1 MMAEPRLESIRTPQ
15 DLSIAEAAQRCVGQI
30 AAGGLVIVPL
40 DVAYAIVGN
49 SAEAIARIFA
59 AKRRSFD
66 KPSGCFANWEL
77 FNEIQICGPRER
89 DLVRAVI
96 LDNDLPLSTV
106 APFRRG
112 HPFLAGLEPFALEHS
127 SKAGTLDM
135 LMNAGAF
142 HNAMTALSAARQL
155 PILGSSANTS
165 LTGSKFRLDEVDA
178 EVRQVADLAIDGGPS
193 KYANPEGVSS
203 TIIDLR
209 SFKTVRKGVCY
220 DAIAGILQR
229 HFGIDLY
236 ANGMA

>member
-1 MMAEPRLESIRTPQ
+1 MRELLRTPEE
-15 DLSIAEAAQRCVGQI
+15 LSIAEAAGRAVERI
-30 AAGGLVIVPL
+30 ALGGVVIVPL

-49 SAEAIARIFA
+49 SGEAIARIFA

-77 FNEIQICGPRER
+77 FNEIQVCGPRER
-89 DLVRAVI
+89 DVVRAVV

-106 APFRRG
+106 APFRRE
-112 HPFLAGLEPFALEHS
+112 HPFLARLAPFALEHS
-127 SKAGTLDM
+127 SLAATLDM
-135 LMNAGAF
+135 LFNAGAF
-142 HNAMTALSAARQL
+142 HNAMAALSAERQL

-165 LTGSKFRLDEVDA
+165 LTGSKFTLAEVDG
-178 EVRQVADLAIDGGPS
+178 EVRRAADLEIDGGKS

-209 SFKTVRKGVCY
+209 SYKTLRKGVCY
-220 DAIAGILQR
+220 DAIAGILKR
-229 HFGIDLY
+229 DFKIDLY